1 MEDLESAIAD
11 MKSGKAKDHQKLAM
25 RLFKKENCSIRLWQ
39 TLLKILNMSKKSK
52 ILASNVNTVMVTC
65 IAKEGSQRMLKNMR
79 GIFNVSLVRSI
90 LMRMIYNRHYA
101 SIDKN
106 LSDNNLGARK
116 GKSGLMNIFVANSIL
131 NDVSRD
137 SSQDPISVKIFDF
150 TQMYDSLV
158 LQKCTKKI

>member
-1 MEDLESAIAD
+1 
-11 MKSGKAKDHQKLAM
+11 
-25 RLFKKENCSIRLWQ
+25 
-39 TLLKILNMSKKSK
+39 
-52 ILASNVNTVMVTC
+52 
-65 IAKEGSQRMLKNMR
+65 MLKNMR

-106 LSDNNLGARK
+106 LGARK
-116 GKSGLMNIFVANSIL
+116 GKSGLMNIFVAYSIL
-131 NDVSRD
+131 NDMSCD

-158 LQKCTKKI
+158 LQKCINRIYENGFDCEDLLLVVEANKKITMTVKNGDIVSKKQLFITS